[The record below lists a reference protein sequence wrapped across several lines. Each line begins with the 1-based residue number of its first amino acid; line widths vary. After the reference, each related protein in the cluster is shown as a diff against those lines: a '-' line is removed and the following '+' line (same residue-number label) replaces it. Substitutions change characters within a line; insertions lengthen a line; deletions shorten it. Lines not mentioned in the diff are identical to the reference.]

1 MATQKKKVKKTQKT
15 SRLKKIANQPDSVF
29 ILKLVLY
36 VVLGTFW
43 LKFSQ
48 PFIVGGFMISGVPL
62 GLMMGLFFASRDRFQ
77 VDRKIEYAVLF
88 VVTVVSYFV
97 PAGILI

>member
-1 MATQKKKVKKTQKT
+1 M
-15 SRLKKIANQPDSVF
+15 F

-48 PFIVGGFMISGVPL
+48 PLSLGGFFLSGLPV
-62 GLMMGLFFASRDRFQ
+62 GLLVGLFIASRDRFQ

-88 VVTVVSYFV
+88 VVTIVSYFV